1 MKLNRMLKNI
11 NMAPMYRNLFK
22 RRKNNTSLLLSLI
35 GVSIAGGATAYTLS
49 RKKNREM
56 ISDLMK
62 KIIKQDGTQM
72 VNS

>member
-1 MKLNRMLKNI
+1 MLKNI

>member
-1 MKLNRMLKNI
+1 
-11 NMAPMYRNLFK
+11 MAPMYRNLFK